1 MKTIQSINNE
11 LKSYINEAIGISNKC
26 KNKLLKLVEKYFYV
40 ELPKENYLHIDISLK
55 ENGNIIMRE
64 VEYQTKE
71 EPSNYEELLKR
82 YELFQN
88 DVEKLLEN
96 NSTDFDAKRRNNEI
110 SNLLIVTLVFLIAL
124 LIGIYSIQT
133 LLRGDLFGF
142 FWIVIIIGYYIL
154 PASGNRLRNRIER
167 AKRFIKSIIEK

>member
-1 MKTIQSINNE
+1 MPMKTIQSINNE

-26 KNKLLKLVEKYFYV
+26 KNKLLRLVEKNFYV

-82 YELFQN
+82 Y
-88 DVEKLLEN
+88 
-96 NSTDFDAKRRNNEI
+96 
-110 SNLLIVTLVFLIAL
+110 
-124 LIGIYSIQT
+124 
-133 LLRGDLFGF
+133 GF
-142 FWIVIIIGYYIL
+142 EQL
-154 PASGNRLRNRIER
+154 
-167 AKRFIKSIIEK
+167 